1 MLFQEVNIQVEG
13 SKVETTNI
21 GLALYLY
28 TIGANCLKKRVE
40 VANLVTTKCPA
51 PLSGYQITV
60 EILVFVNKLLWG

>member
-28 TIGANCLKKRVE
+28 TICANCLKKRVK
-40 VANLVTTKCPA
+40 VANLVATK
-51 PLSGYQITV
+51 
-60 EILVFVNKLLWG
+60 